1 MRDAQL
7 GHLLAF
13 EHHSLAMLA
22 LIEGGII
29 VSKCQL
35 TLQMLPAILGK
46 ALGGMSC
53 MDVDVVWTIFG
64 VDDTLVLLD
73 RTKSEDY
80 VIVHEGEGL
89 TGLVVGENASCV
101 DFVLGLGEDSDPGVA
116 PVRVRTVS
124 IVGDNVLSFIGKL
137 GVFVEI
143 DTFGEEMGIE
153 GH

>member
-7 GHLLAF
+7 GHLLALK
-13 EHHSLAMLA
+13 HHSLAMLA
-22 LIEGGII
+22 LVEGGII

-35 TLQMLPAILGK
+35 TLQMLLAILGK
-46 ALGGMSC
+46 ALGRMSGV
-53 MDVDVVWTIFG
+53 DVDVVWTIFG

-73 RTKSEDY
+73 RTKSEDDI
-80 VIVHEGEGL
+80 IVHKSKGL

-101 DFVLGLGEDSDPGVA
+101 DFMLGLSEDSDPGVA

-124 IVGDNVLSFIGKL
+124 IVGDNVLSFVGKL
-137 GVFVEI
+137 SVFVEI
-143 DTFGEEMGIE
+143 DAFGEEVGIE